1 MSATGRLVV
10 MGSGETAPTMIK
22 PHRMLLE
29 PVPAGSAIL
38 LDTPYGFQENA
49 DDITARARHYFRA
62 SVGHEVSAAGWRGPD
77 IDTLARERALTA
89 VRAASWVFAGP
100 GSPTYALRTWR
111 DTALPGVLRETVAGG
126 GTLVF
131 ASAAALTL
139 GSHTVPVYEIYKAG
153 FEPYWEPGL
162 NLVADLTG
170 LPAIVV
176 PHYDNAEG
184 GHHDTRFCYLG
195 ERRLAALEAELPDEV
210 FVLGVDEHTALVLDL
225 AAGTAQVLGNG
236 GLTIRRRGLS
246 VVHPSGSELRLAD
259 LDPAPAGPPSGASGT
274 LESAGSVPSLPSD
287 GVPSGGFEANRPK
300 ESEFDSPAPSLRA
313 AAGQCRSR
321 FASALQA
328 RNVDAAVAAALDLEQ
343 AITDWLSDP
352 LSSDDGD
359 HAHGVLRSMVVELGE
374 LARTGT
380 ADPAVAIRP
389 YVELLIALRSRAR
402 EANDFSASD
411 QIRDALSSSG
421 VEVRDT
427 PTGPTWSLNCP

>member
-1 MSATGRLVV
+1 MNATGRLVV
-10 MGSGETAPTMIK
+10 MGSGETAPTMLK

-29 PVPAGSAIL
+29 SVPAGSAIL

-49 DDITARARHYFRA
+49 DDISARARHYFRT

-77 IDTLARERALTA
+77 IDALARERALTA
-89 VRAASWVFAGP
+89 VRGARWVFAGP
-100 GSPTYALRTWR
+100 GSPTYALRAWR
-111 DTALPGVLRETVAGG
+111 DTPLPGVLRETVSGG

-139 GSHTVPVYEIYKAG
+139 GSHTIPVYEIYKAG

-170 LPAIVV
+170 LPAIVI

-236 GLTIRRRGLS
+236 GLTIRRQGLS
-246 VVHPSGSELRLAD
+246 VVHPSGSELPLAD
-259 LDPAPAGPPSGASGT
+259 LDPANARPPSGAAGP
-274 LESAGSVPSLPSD
+274 LAAGSLPNLPSD
-287 GVPSGGFEANRPK
+287 GVQSGGLGVNRPK
-300 ESEFDSPAPSLRA
+300 ASEFDSPAPSLRA
-313 AAGQCRSR
+313 TAEQCRGR
-321 FASALQA
+321 FGSALLD
-328 RNVDAAVAAALDLEQ
+328 RNVDEAAAAALDLEQ
-343 AITDWLSDP
+343 AITDWGTDT

-374 LARTGT
+374 LARTGA
-380 ADPAVAIRP
+380 ADPTAAIRP
-389 YVELLIALRSRAR
+389 YVELLITLRSRAR
-402 EANDFSASD
+402 EANDFVASD
-411 QIRDALSSSG
+411 QIRDSLTSFG

-427 PTGPTWSLNCP
+427 ATGPIWSPTSSS